1 MNKGIGEQEKMKE
14 GIHRDYWSSAL
25 NSGKG
30 KGPGIQMEE
39 KALPWSVESSSMN
52 TSGRQVPGNRYQ

>member
-14 GIHRDYWSSAL
+14 GIKRDYWSSAL

-39 KALPWSVESSSMN
+39 RLYLGAWKVHL
-52 TSGRQVPGNRYQ
+52 